1 MKQKKEAFGG
11 IYILWKQRETIIEIT
26 MEVMMLSEQKINK
39 STITISYVFIKELKL
54 IKMLEETI

>member
-1 MKQKKEAFGG
+1 MVFIFYG
-11 IYILWKQRETIIEIT
+11 KQRETIIEIT